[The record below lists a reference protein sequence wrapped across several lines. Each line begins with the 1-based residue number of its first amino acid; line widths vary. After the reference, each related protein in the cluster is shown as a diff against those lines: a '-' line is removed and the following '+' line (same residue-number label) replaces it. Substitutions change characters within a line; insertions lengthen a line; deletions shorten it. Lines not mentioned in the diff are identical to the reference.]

1 MIFQRALRREL
12 ASAAGA
18 TFTVLFSILLT
29 WMLIGILGKAAGG
42 KVASADVMSL
52 MLFSSLMQLPTILIL
67 TGFISVLMVV
77 TRSYKESEMVVWF
90 ASGLSL
96 SRWIAPVLS
105 FGLPL
110 VIAIGALSLYA
121 TPWAQQKSDA
131 YVARFEKREDLQKV
145 TPGQFRESAGSN
157 RIFFVEGV
165 SGEKNVVQNVFVN
178 TVDAKGSAVV
188 VVAKEGVINT
198 DATGSRFLVLKE
210 GRRYQGIPTQA
221 DFQTMEFEQYIMRI
235 ESKQQEL
242 GADLGV
248 RAMSTMALI
257 AANNQF
263 TMAELMWRVSAPL
276 IALLLILLA
285 IPLGFVNPRAGS
297 SANLIV
303 ALLIFFSYSN
313 LTKVLRSERE
323 AGPPELRHGLVAAAP
338 AGPAGRGGAVRLA
351 PECESPLSSAGPA
364 GVLQACALRRQIR
377 VKRTRNEDLTALFCG
392 LDIPGGVL
400 RAARFPGAAG
410 LHRPDGR
417 TAQSGPQRLYHP
429 VRLSLCAG
437 AGAWPRV

>member
-42 KVASADVMSL
+42 KIASADVMSL
-52 MLFSSLMQLPTILIL
+52 MVFSALMQLPTIIIL

-90 ASGLSL
+90 ASGMSL
-96 SRWIAPVLS
+96 SRWIWPVLS

-110 VIAIGALSLYA
+110 VLATGILSLYA
-121 TPWAQQKSDA
+121 TPWAQKKSDE

-178 TVDAKGSAVV
+178 TVDEKGSAVV
-188 VVAKEGVINT
+188 VVAREGVINT
-198 DATGSRFLVLKE
+198 DAKGERFLVLKS
-210 GRRYQGIPTQA
+210 GRRYQGVPTQA

-242 GADLGV
+242 GAELGV
-248 RAMSTMALI
+248 RAMSTMALDRRSESLHHGRI
-257 AANNQF
+257 AVARQCAPDRADADPAGHSAGLRQSACRQF
-263 TMAELMWRVSAPL
+263 GQPDRGPADFLYVQQPYQGR
-276 IALLLILLA
+276 
-285 IPLGFVNPRAGS
+285 
-297 SANLIV
+297 
-303 ALLIFFSYSN
+303 
-313 LTKVLRSERE
+313 RSERE
-323 AGPPELRHGLVAAAP
+323 AGAPDIRPGLVAAAS
-338 AGPAGRGGAVRLA
+338 AGGTGRRGAVCVA
-351 PECESPLSSAGPA
+351 PECESPLPSAGPA
-364 GVLQACALRRQIR
+364 GVLQARAPRRQY
-377 VKRTRNEDLTALFCG
+377 K
-392 LDIPGGVL
+392 
-400 RAARFPGAAG
+400 
-410 LHRPDGR
+410 
-417 TAQSGPQRLYHP
+417 
-429 VRLSLCAG
+429 
-437 AGAWPRV
+437 